1 MRTDRP
7 MQRAGLAS
15 MLLVICAAMPVRAA
29 DAPTKP
35 TSAATSAAP
44 AISPEAVAAMD
55 RMGDFLGKL
64 RAFTVHAETSTDE
77 ILLQGAKIQYQG
89 WFDMTVR
96 WPDRLRVTFQRD
108 GGNQQEFFYDGSSL
122 TVWIKE
128 RNVWASVPAPGSIP
142 DLIEMMHQKYALAM
156 PLQDLL
162 LDAAKKQI
170 LKAVVAGVVIGPSR
184 LMGIECEHLAF
195 HQKDVDW
202 QIWITKGDQPLPRK
216 YLITTT
222 GEASEPQHSEF
233 LTWDLS
239 PKIDDAMFT
248 FVPPVGAGRIVFAE
262 GPRPAGAKRT
272 STPVAPKTS
281 TVKKEGS
288 P

>member
-1 MRTDRP
+1 
-7 MQRAGLAS
+7 
-15 MLLVICAAMPVRAA
+15 
-29 DAPTKP
+29 
-35 TSAATSAAP
+35 
-44 AISPEAVAAMD
+44 MD

-122 TVWIKE
+122 TVWIKA

-184 LMGIECEHLAF
+184 LMGVECEHLAF

-202 QIWITKGDQPLPRK
+202 QIWIAKGDQPLPRK

-248 FVPPVGAGRIVFAE
+248 FVPPAGAGRIVFAE
-262 GPRPAGAKRT
+262 GPRPSGAKRT